1 MGLIMDYWST
11 KENLATDIRLGHCPK
26 TAAGMVDHAVKDGG
40 LNVAVAA
47 EYVERFYSDINR
59 TIARTLIKKAK

>member
-1 MGLIMDYWST
+1 MDYWST

-47 EYVERFYSDINR
+47 EYVEKFFRDINR
-59 TIARTLIKKAK
+59 TIERNTQKKAK